1 MREDNQNATISMAE
15 DTMAAYG
22 TVDAT
27 IKELADMHEQAG
39 DNAKQV
45 TDVEV
50 LHHVKSALSGTNWT
64 DAALLDLIRFRAALT
79 PALSEVCRD
88 KRMIN

>member
-1 MREDNQNATISMAE
+1 MAE
-15 DTMAAYG
+15 DTMSAYG

-27 IKELADMHEQAG
+27 IKELADMQKQAG
-39 DNAKQV
+39 ENAKQV

-50 LHHVKSALSGTNWT
+50 LKHVKSVLAGSNWT
-64 DAALLDLIRFRAALT
+64 DAASLDLIRFRAALT